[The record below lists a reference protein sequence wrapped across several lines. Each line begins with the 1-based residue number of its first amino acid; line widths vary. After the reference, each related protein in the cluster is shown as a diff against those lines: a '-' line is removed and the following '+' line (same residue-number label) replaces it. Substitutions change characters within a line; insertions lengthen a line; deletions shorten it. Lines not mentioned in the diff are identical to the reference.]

1 MRIILVWEK
10 DRAHV
15 FEEKWRF
22 REEGCALLLP
32 RPNDKHDRTIEAFS
46 PAVENGFSSAKFLVD
61 PQVLYA
67 KRRYNTPEVFDS
79 KNLHNRFSIPGLNA
93 PHATGKIQFP
103 ACRTCTQGLNF
114 CLADCAGLSPNTVS
128 YRSAK

>member
-1 MRIILVWEK
+1 MSSRRSGASARK
-10 DRAHV
+10 DVHFCYRA
-15 FEEKWRF
+15 R
-22 REEGCALLLP
+22 
-32 RPNDKHDRTIEAFS
+32 NDKHDRTIEAFS

-93 PHATGKIQFP
+93 SHATGKIQVPGMQNVHTGIKFLS
-103 ACRTCTQGLNF
+103 CRLC
-114 CLADCAGLSPNTVS
+114 
-128 YRSAK
+128 RSKSQYGILQECEISSGA